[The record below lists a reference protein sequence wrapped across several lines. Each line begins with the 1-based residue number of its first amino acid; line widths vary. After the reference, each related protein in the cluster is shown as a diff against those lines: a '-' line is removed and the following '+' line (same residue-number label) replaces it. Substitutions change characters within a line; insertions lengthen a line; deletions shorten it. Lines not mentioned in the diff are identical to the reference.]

1 MNNLDIHSILIKTR
15 ASTVDKITEIL
26 SQKKKLLTEVYFDL
40 QLYFE
45 EKYGRDALVLM
56 EIGTFFE
63 VYEVNND
70 EMKVGKAKE
79 IAELLNIQ
87 LTRKNKAVLENSV
100 SNPLLAGV
108 PAVSLDR
115 YLSRLIDT
123 KKYTIIVVKQK
134 GEMPNIKRY
143 VSNIISPGTNF
154 EYLNEP
160 SENNIVSLLID
171 ENAGIYSVGYSAID
185 VSTGKTICNEIHST
199 RDDKTYALD
208 EVFNLLQTYTTSEV
222 IITLDSKEIDKEW
235 LIHYLE
241 LESLHYSLNRKH
253 FKISF
258 QNELFVRVFDINSF
272 LSAIEFLDLE
282 RHPYTTESLAVLI
295 DFIIEHDESIIEKMN
310 RPLFLG
316 NNRYMY
322 IGNNAMEQLSVISRD
337 SSDITLLDLIDKT
350 STAFGK
356 RLLKERLLNPICD
369 KALLEKRYDLS
380 ERLLPNINSF
390 ETHLKQ
396 IYDLERITRRIK
408 LRKLHP
414 VELTYIAM
422 SLEAILSLLLDSQT
436 NGLEVE
442 SGLFDDTTEMLQVL
456 QETFELDICARFRI
470 EQINDNL
477 FRQGVYPAIDTIVK
491 KQEREVSKMDD
502 VASHV
507 EAMFSQDKL
516 FTGTTKYATVAYLE
530 SEGYYLSLTKN
541 RFALIEQSLKDSF
554 VTIDNQHHFFKDF
567 HYKYLKNAVKVQA
580 PLFEEITRNYETSQ
594 VKMISLVKRRY
605 TESLDLL
612 ENRFSLL
619 LDKLIVFIA
628 NIDVAISTAKCSKS
642 MNLTRPI
649 IETENN
655 TSFYE
660 AIGLRHPII
669 ESNDERGI
677 YVPNDVFL
685 GQNNETKHNHITLNA
700 SNNEDILGVLL
711 YGINSSGKSS
721 LMKSIGLSVVLAQAG
736 FFVPAVELR
745 FSLYDK
751 LFTRIVSQDN
761 LYKGLSTFAVE
772 MLELKNIFNRAD
784 EKSLVLGDEISQ
796 GTETESA
803 LAIVSSAILKLISL
817 KSTFIFATHL
827 HQLGNIPQ
835 LQGLKHLIFLHL
847 GIKYDEDKDRLIY
860 NRVLQLGQGD
870 SLYGLEFAKSLHMDK
885 EFLNMAQ
892 TIRENLNHSGSD
904 IKKIRKQ
911 KSSKYNKDLYL
922 SKCALCEENV
932 EDVHHISEQQT
943 ANEDGN
949 IDHFH
954 KNHKYNLIPLCKNHH
969 HMVHEGK
976 IIISGFMM
984 TDMGLKLHYEVK
996 D

>member
-1 MNNLDIHSILIKTR
+1 MR
-15 ASTVDKITEIL
+15 ALLVDKITEIL
-26 SQKKKLLTEVYFDL
+26 SQKKKLLTEIYFDL
-40 QLYFE
+40 QIYFE
-45 EKYGRDALVLM
+45 NKYGKDALVLM

-87 LTRKNKAVLENSV
+87 LTRKSKAILENSV

-160 SENNIVSLLID
+160 TENNIVSLLID
-171 ENAGIYSVGYSAID
+171 ENAGIYSVGYAAID

-208 EVFNLLQTYTTSEV
+208 EAFNLLQTYSTSEV
-222 IITLDSKEIDKEW
+222 ILTLESKEIDKAW

-241 LESLHYSLNRKH
+241 LESLHYSINTKR

-258 QNELFVRVFDINSF
+258 QNELFARVFSINSF

-310 RPLFLG
+310 KPQFLG

-369 KALLEKRYDLS
+369 KELLEKRYDLT
-380 ERLLPNINSF
+380 ELLLPNINRF

-422 SLEAILSLLLDSQT
+422 SLEAILKLLDDAQQ
-436 NGLEVE
+436 NGLEIEE
-442 SGLFDDTTEMLQVL
+442 SLYNETREMLKVL
-456 QETFELDICARFRI
+456 HDTFELDICARFRI

-477 FRQGVYPAIDTIVK
+477 FKDGIYPAIDTIVK
-491 KQEREVSKMDD
+491 TQEKEIDKMES
-502 VASHV
+502 VAQHV
-507 EAMFSQDKL
+507 ESLFEKDKL
-516 FTGTTKYATVAYLE
+516 FTGTTKHATVAYLE
-530 SEGYYLSLTKN
+530 SEGYYLNLTKN
-541 RFALIEQSLKDSF
+541 RFTLIEKALKESF
-554 VTIDNQHHFFKDF
+554 VTIDNKHHFFKDF
-567 HYKYLKNAVKVQA
+567 QYKYLKNAVKVQA

-594 VKMISLVKRRY
+594 VKLVSLVKQRY
-605 TESLDLL
+605 IESLDLL

-628 NIDVAISTAKCSKS
+628 NIDVAISNAKSSRS
-642 MNLTRPI
+642 MNLSRPV
-649 IETENN
+649 IEEG
-655 TSFYE
+655 SFYE

-677 YVPNDVFL
+677 YVPNDIFL
-685 GQNNETKHNHITLNA
+685 GSNNSTSHNHITLNA
-700 SNNEDILGVLL
+700 SDGEDVLGILL

-745 FSLYDK
+745 FGLYDK
-751 LFTRIVSQDN
+751 LFTRIVSKDN

-772 MLELKNIFNRAD
+772 MMELKNIFNRAN
-784 EKSLVLGDEISQ
+784 ERSLVLGDEISQ

-803 LAIVSSAILKLISL
+803 LAIVSSAILKLVSL
-817 KSTFIFATHL
+817 KSMFIFATHL

-835 LQGLKHLIFLHL
+835 LQKLQNLIFLHL
-847 GIKYDEDKDRLIY
+847 GIKYDEHNDALIY
-860 NRVLQLGQGD
+860 NRVLQLGMGD

-885 EFLNMAQ
+885 EFLTMAQ
-892 TIRENLNHSGSD
+892 TIRESLNHGGSD
-904 IKKIRKQ
+904 VKKLQKQ
-911 KSSKYNKDLYL
+911 KRSKYNKNLYL
-922 SKCALCEENV
+922 SKCALCDEQV
-932 EDVHHISEQQT
+932 EDVHHIVEQQE
-943 ANEDGN
+943 ANSDGH

-969 HMVHEGK
+969 NLVHAGK
-976 IIISGFMM
+976 INISGFVM
-984 TDMGLKLHYEVK
+984 TNEGLKLHYEIK

>member
-1 MNNLDIHSILIKTR
+1 MDE
-15 ASTVDKITEIL
+15 ITKIL
-26 SQKKKLLTEVYFDL
+26 SQKKRLLTEIYFDL

-45 EKYGRDALVLM
+45 NKYGNNTLVLM

-63 VYEVNND
+63 IYEVNNNK
-70 EMKVGKAKE
+70 MKVGKAKE

-87 LTRKNKAVLENSV
+87 LTRKNKAILENSI

-108 PAVSLDR
+108 PAVSLER

-134 GEMPNIKRY
+134 GNMPNIKRY
-143 VSNIISPGTNF
+143 ISNIISPGTNF

-160 SENNIVSLLID
+160 NENNIVSLLID
-171 ENAGIYSVGYSAID
+171 ENNGIYSVGYSAID

-208 EVFNLLQTYTTSEV
+208 EAFNLLQTYNTSEV
-222 IITLDSKEIDKEW
+222 IITLDSKDIDKDW
-235 LIHYLE
+235 LTHYLE
-241 LESLHYSLNRKH
+241 LDSFNHTTNTKR

-258 QNELFVRVFDINSF
+258 QNELFARIFSINSF

-282 RHPYTTESLAVLI
+282 RHPYTTESLTILI
-295 DFIIEHDESIIEKMN
+295 DFIIEHDESIIDKMN
-310 RPLFLG
+310 RPKFLG

-322 IGNNAMEQLSVISRD
+322 IGNNAMEQLSVISRN

-369 KALLEKRYDLS
+369 KEILEKRYDLT
-380 ERLLPNINSF
+380 ELLLPNINSF

-414 VELTYIAM
+414 VELTYISM
-422 SLEAILSLLLDSQT
+422 SLEAILKLLDDAKD
-436 NGLEVE
+436 
-442 SGLFDDTTEMLQVL
+442 SGLDIEGNLYDETSEMLKIL
-456 QETFELDICARFRI
+456 KDTFKLDICARFRI
-470 EQINDNL
+470 EQISDNL
-477 FRQGVYPAIDTIVK
+477 FKDGIYPAIDTLVK
-491 KQEREVSKMDD
+491 SQKKDIDKMESVSKHIESFFDK
-502 VASHV
+502 
-507 EAMFSQDKL
+507 DKL
-516 FTGTTKYATVAYLE
+516 LNLTNKYTTVNYLE
-530 SEGYYLSLTKN
+530 SEGYYINLTKN
-541 RFALIEQSLKDSF
+541 RFSLIEKSLKESF
-554 VTIDNQHHFFKDF
+554 VTIDNRHHFFKDF
-567 HYKYLKNAVKVQA
+567 HYKYLKNNVKIQSS
-580 PLFEEITRNYETSQ
+580 LFEEITRNYETSQ
-594 VKMISLVKRRY
+594 VKLISLVKQRY
-605 TESLDLL
+605 IESLDLI

-628 NIDVAISTAKCSKS
+628 NIDVAISNAKCSKS

-649 IETENN
+649 IEDGL
-655 TSFYE
+655 FYE

-677 YVPNDVFL
+677 YVPNDIYL
-685 GQNNETKHNHITLNA
+685 GKNYTTKHNHITLN
-700 SNNEDILGVLL
+700 SSDNKDVLGVLL

-736 FFVPAVELR
+736 FFVPAIELR
-745 FSLYDK
+745 FGLYEK
-751 LFTRIVSQDN
+751 LFTRIVSKDN

-772 MLELKNIFNRAD
+772 MMELKNIFNRAN
-784 EKSLVLGDEISQ
+784 EHSLILGDEISQ
-796 GTETESA
+796 GTETKSA

-827 HQLGNIPQ
+827 HQLGDIPQ
-835 LQGLKHLIFLHL
+835 LQKLENLIFLHL
-847 GIKYDEDKDRLIY
+847 GIKYNEKDDSLIY
-860 NRVLQLGQGD
+860 NRVLQLGMGD

-885 EFLNMAQ
+885 EFLMMAQ
-892 TIRENLNHSGSD
+892 TIRENLNNNV
-904 IKKIRKQ
+904 KKIQIEKR
-911 KSSKYNKDLYL
+911 SKYNKNLYL
-922 SKCALCEENV
+922 NKCALCDEVV
-932 EDVHHISEQQT
+932 EDVHHIKEQQN
-943 ANEDGN
+943 ANENGY

-954 KNHKYNLIPLCKNHH
+954 KNHKYNLIPLCKKHH
-969 HMVHEGK
+969 KMVHNGK
-976 IIISGFMM
+976 IFISGFVM
-984 TDMGLKLHYEVK
+984 TNEGLKLHYEIK
-996 D
+996 ESQ